1 MPYYLTSDEM
11 LFQKLGTFRSRIE
24 IRMTVLALPYFAL
37 LYYFNKRWHEMWTGL
52 FKGVTDHH
60 CVVLYVRNAYFVR
73 WSTVSTYL
81 PQNAHGFK
89 PNGAILHAYQCIDY
103 VSFSNLLRPTSF
115 ILCPCTF
122 IYPRNSTFCIFYFS
136 WKDISWYLNLIGKL
150 YFEKRKIRMCQMFL

>member
-1 MPYYLTSDEM
+1 MSYYLTSDKM

-52 FKGVTDHH
+52 FKGVTII
-60 CVVLYVRNAYFVR
+60 VLFCMWGMHTSFGGLLAMYVQ
-73 WSTVSTYL
+73 

-103 VSFSNLLRPTSF
+103 VSFSNLLCPTSLM
-115 ILCPCTF
+115 LCPCGF
-122 IYPRNSTFCIFYFS
+122 NFLYFYFS
-136 WKDISWYLNLIGKL
+136 WNDIFWYLNLIGKL
-150 YFEKRKIRMCQMFL
+150 YFEKRNIKMCQMFL